1 MATTYSSWITTTGD
15 TKVRSELYTS
25 TSSSSTEFSIY
36 AKGVMNVVKGWYTEA
51 KITGT
56 LSATSYSS
64 TSTTSSARR
73 PGSGYSDS
81 STDNYAPVR
90 SNTYTYKRKT
100 SAYTVTI
107 SYKIKIA
114 ANSKTSTT
122 SQTFTVPALDK
133 YTITYKS
140 GYADDT
146 TTVTQTKYYGN
157 NITLRNSWN
166 SRLNYSLIGWN
177 TKEDGSGT
185 SYALGATFSGNANTT
200 LYAQWDN
207 KICTNLRVS
216 STTFVDGED
225 EPPCINPNLLDIKE
239 NITKIIFYN
248 KEGSKSLGT
257 TFQGHLCVNHKA
269 TYENSTISSIYEAY
283 EGTPGEYIKYK
294 IADEGKTLKIF
305 AYSSKSTSSTYE
317 FFDII
322 YDIFPFY
329 IFKNLETIDLSGIS
343 TYSKEYITDGKEP
356 MIPTTVTKIL
366 LKGSTYLPSTDE
378 TENSTISIP
387 IINDVLKEE
396 WSTILKLEY
405 LEAAEK
411 LEWNSTQNQN
421 GIFYIS
427 DYEDKEGTYDI
438 NGELFLSTYKSTG
451 KIALIPITENSSMLL
466 KINEGQDLFSS
477 RCSTTDKNEF
487 DFSSLLGYQ
496 IILQKGALKGITNY
510 KADLNLSKDYFY
522 YEDNSF
528 ISLFDGIS
536 GDSKLENKIL
546 ISPAVFQNVVK
557 LYATE
562 ETTYKSVFKFLETNE
577 AKIYLDLRDYMASSE
592 STDSTVT
599 EESSDDFKL
608 EDVFDLDIFIKL
620 NDFAVKKQ
628 YNSEQF
634 YTGEIEYSFSF
645 DFSDFF
651 HNSFCGNIENLKLTY
666 LDTIISFVK
675 DTDDYS
681 VTSSTTTPTFY
692 NYKNG
697 NNPQKNPITISN
709 IEEDINF
716 NFLGT
721 VYFETSQYVIDIGE
735 TGNWI
740 QKTKE
745 NNDSTTITP
754 AILYVEIPDASLATV
769 VVESEYYT
777 IELAPG
783 GKGIGLGTGGIK
795 EPDKE
800 KYPEGLVT
808 CNMEAKFKGND
819 TGLMILGDEDLEIKK
834 NQIEYTNDSLTSQP
848 GLFKLMTKNIQIDK
862 GVQPGNNNGV
872 TVNGVTT
879 FTRTAFKAQ
888 RSIIQLN
895 EILDTDTYTSTD
907 NDSLADDN
915 FETAAKTSN
924 SEKKNLLLAPDKIR
938 LQSGNI
944 YTRYHYFYPDK
955 EITLDLK
962 GVKVTGYATSS
973 SGELYCSVPL
983 PFIPYNVTLKR
994 VYGSIVTRCGS
1005 QSSTGQYLTRGN
1017 SSTNYSDASFDT
1029 QTTNFMTFYN
1039 ANNTQKQLTQS
1050 MVTHEIKQNWLN
1062 IKWGDGT
1069 DYFFTGTS
1077 TINSYCNNQ
1086 PVAFNFPQ
1094 LSIVFTPVTGSKQE
1108 DGFISY

>member
-25 TSSSSTEFSIY
+25 TSTSSTEFSIY

-73 PGSGYSDS
+73 PGSEYSDS

-166 SRLNYSLIGWN
+166 SRLNYSLTGWN
-177 TKEDGSGT
+177 TAENGSGT

-200 LYAQWDN
+200 LYAQWSN
-207 KICTNLRVS
+207 TTYSNLRIF
-216 STTFVDGED
+216 STSFVEGGE
-225 EPPCINPNLLDIKE
+225 PCINPDLFLIRE

-248 KEGSKSLGT
+248 KEDYKSFYALSSE
-257 TFQGHLCVNHKA
+257 HLCVNHKK
-269 TYENSTISSIYEAY
+269 EDSSTITYTSDEGIPGAY
-283 EGTPGEYIKYK
+283 IQYA

-305 AYSSKSTSSTYE
+305 SYCYNSSNSKWEY
-317 FFDII
+317 FNII
-322 YDIFPFY
+322 YDNFPFY
-329 IFKNLETIDLSGIS
+329 IFTNLETIDLSAIS
-343 TYSKEYITDGKEP
+343 SYSKDYLSSEETC
-356 MIPTTVTKIL
+356 MIPNNVSKIL
-366 LKGSTYLPSTDE
+366 LKGLNCLNSDGISVLVPNNYL
-378 TENSTISIP
+378 
-387 IINDVLKEE
+387 KKE
-396 WSTILKLEY
+396 WSTLLKLRYFGEDS
-405 LEAAEK
+405 ERDEK
-411 LEWNSTQNQN
+411 LAWNSTQNPN

-427 DYEDKEGTYDI
+427 DYENTDWNYDI
-438 NGELFLSTYKSTG
+438 NKELFLSTYNSTN
-451 KIALIPITENSSMLL
+451 KIYLIPFNDDTPLVL
-466 KINEGQDLFSS
+466 KINEDQDLFSS
-477 RCSTTDKNEF
+477 RCSSIKKF
-487 DFSSLLGYQ
+487 DFSFMSGYQ
-496 IILQKGALKGITNY
+496 IALQRGTLKGIGNY
-510 KADLNLSKDYFY
+510 DDDLNLTKDFFY
-522 YEDNSF
+522 YVDESF
-528 ISLFDGIS
+528 LSFFDGI
-536 GDSKLENKIL
+536 ENKLNLNHQIL
-546 ISPAVFQNVVK
+546 IDPDVFQTAEK
-557 LYATE
+557 LYGTNA
-562 ETTYKSVFKFLETNE
+562 TTYTDVFETVFWNNMD
-577 AKIYLDLRDYMASSE
+577 KIYFDLRNYAGTEQLEASSP
-592 STDSTVT
+592 V
-599 EESSDDFKL
+599 
-608 EDVFDLDIFIKL
+608 LDIFDIDCFVKL
-620 NDFAVKKQ
+620 NNF
-628 YNSEQF
+628 
-634 YTGEIEYSFSF
+634 TGEKEYDSEGIYNNTVKYGFSF
-645 DFSDFF
+645 NFFDFF
-651 HNSFCGNIENLKLTY
+651 SNSTGYSPTIKNFKLTY
-666 LDTIISFVK
+666 LDNSIDLSEQGTGHKLTYLTEKGLTNYQSK
-675 DTDDYS
+675 D
-681 VTSSTTTPTFY
+681 
-692 NYKNG
+692 NY
-697 NNPQKNPITISN
+697 KNPITISN
-709 IEEDINF
+709 IEEDITLNLIWDF
-716 NFLGT
+716 
-721 VYFETSQYVIDIGE
+721 YFQTSRYVIEIKE
-735 TGNWI
+735 TGEWV
-740 QKTKE
+740 QKTTTS
-745 NNDSTTITP
+745 NGTTTIVP
-754 AILYVEIPDASLATV
+754 ISLGSEANAVIASVTI
-769 VVESEYYT
+769 EPEFYT

-783 GKGIGLGTGGIK
+783 GKGIGLGTGGIE

-808 CNMEAKFKGND
+808 CNMVAKFKGND

-862 GVQPGNNNGV
+862 GVQPKNDKGV

-907 NDSLADDN
+907 RDSLADDN

-944 YTRYHYFYPDK
+944 YTRFHYFYPDK
-955 EITLDLK
+955 EISLDLK
-962 GVKVTGYATSS
+962 DVKVTGYATTS

-994 VYGSIVTRCGS
+994 VYGSVVTRCGS

-1017 SSTNYSDASFDT
+1017 SSTNYSDVSFDT

-1050 MVTHEIKQNWLN
+1050 MVTHEIKQNWLI

-1069 DYFFTGTS
+1069 AYFFTGTS
-1077 TINSYCNNQ
+1077 TLNSYCNNQ